1 MHLSF
6 NATSEYLTLTL
17 LDNTRH
23 PHETN
28 QTEDGHNK
36 HTLMNRLPNAFLD
49 LDTHHILS
57 VFSCGA
63 TEAVCSVT
71 NGRERTEDV
80 AVTFTMTAQWR
91 GCGELVELGLEEA
104 LVLVGIF
111 SLLTSACGPMASEN
125 DSAMSQNF
133 GTMLVTKSAA
143 RNSRA
148 TANDVRKLIVAGS
161 GLHCTDGWRV
171 SRLH

>member
-57 VFSCGA
+57 VFRVGQQKQC
-63 TEAVCSVT
+63 AV
-71 NGRERTEDV
+71 
-80 AVTFTMTAQWR
+80 
-91 GCGELVELGLEEA
+91 
-104 LVLVGIF
+104 
-111 SLLTSACGPMASEN
+111 
-125 DSAMSQNF
+125 
-133 GTMLVTKSAA
+133 
-143 RNSRA
+143 
-148 TANDVRKLIVAGS
+148 
-161 GLHCTDGWRV
+161 
-171 SRLH
+171 